1 VCWMVLMGSCC
12 MGSAEGW
19 RVLLAVDAG
28 EVEGYRI
35 ELIISIRK
43 HGVCL
48 ATPHRHLHSW
58 CCFPGWP
65 LLPFYLCSMGHHQE
79 LTYWVCPGVCH
90 CGVLICTYIL
100 VSVSDGLS
108 GLGASEVFP
117 SLLAYPW
124 LHCIHRICGL
134 SNAPLCWT

>member
-1 VCWMVLMGSCC
+1 MGSCC

-48 ATPHRHLHSW
+48 ATPRGHLHSW

-79 LTYWVCPGVCH
+79 FDILGMSWYLSLWGVDLYVH
-90 CGVLICTYIL
+90 FGIGFGRV
-100 VSVSDGLS
+100 
-108 GLGASEVFP
+108 EW
-117 SLLAYPW
+117 PW
-124 LHCIHRICGL
+124 RI
-134 SNAPLCWT
+134 